1 MTRVSPKKL
10 SVSVRGTTYPI
21 VIGMHLEKQLVQVVE
36 REGRRRIAIIADTT
50 TRRLFGNRILR
61 LLGKS
66 GRLAELLSIPPG
78 ERSKNEKTVS
88 AIQHALLKKRFGR
101 DTVVIALGGGV
112 VGDVAGYVAATYLR
126 GVPYIQVPT
135 TLLAMVDSSVGG
147 KVGVDTKYGK
157 NMIGAFYQPRAVI
170 ADLAFVSTLS
180 KEQVVNGLIEAVKK
194 FMTSEK
200 GSLAFVEKLD
210 SAHPLKRPR
219 VLQEIVYRSVRI
231 KARVVMK
238 DEEEKNERRILNFG
252 HTIGHAVE
260 FLSGY
265 RLPHGY
271 AVAYGML
278 VEARVAELLGIL
290 PVSERV
296 AIDRYLARFGIKPS
310 GLKKYPVTKVLR
322 VIRGDKK
329 TRRGIPHYVLLNSIG
344 SVYVKGRQYAH
355 PVPERIIRKAYESLV
370 RA

>member
-101 DTVVIALGGGV
+101 DTVVIALGCGV

-157 NMIGAFYQPRAVI
+157 NTVGAFWQPSAVI
-170 ADLAFVSTLS
+170 ADLRFLEGLPPRELTSGLLEAIKSFFTSDSDGLRAVDALDQ
-180 KEQVVNGLIEAVKK
+180 KEPL
-194 FMTSEK
+194 TSPE
-200 GSLAFVEKLD
+200 
-210 SAHPLKRPR
+210 H
-219 VLQEIVYRSVRI
+219 LQEIVVRSVRF
-231 KARVVMK
+231 K
-238 DEEEKNERRILNFG
+238 
-252 HTIGHAVE
+252 
-260 FLSGY
+260 SG
-265 RLPHGY
+265 
-271 AVAYGML
+271 V
-278 VEARVAELLGIL
+278 
-290 PVSERV
+290 
-296 AIDRYLARFGIKPS
+296 
-310 GLKKYPVTKVLR
+310 
-322 VIRGDKK
+322 
-329 TRRGIPHYVLLNSIG
+329 
-344 SVYVKGRQYAH
+344 
-355 PVPERIIRKAYESLV
+355 
-370 RA
+370 